1 MLKVEH
7 LTELLILGV
16 NFLLLSLK
24 EENEETLFVIECV
37 G

>member
-16 NFLLLSLK
+16 NFQLLSLK
-24 EENEETLFVIECV
+24 EENEETLFAIECV

>member
-16 NFLLLSLK
+16 NLLLLNLK
-24 EENEETLFVIECV
+24 EENEETLSAIECV

>member
-7 LTELLILGV
+7 LIKLLILGV
-16 NFLLLSLK
+16 NFLLLNLR
-24 EENEETLFVIECV
+24 EEVEETLSAIECV

>member
-16 NFLLLSLK
+16 NLLLLSLK
-24 EENEETLFVIECV
+24 EENEETLSAIECV